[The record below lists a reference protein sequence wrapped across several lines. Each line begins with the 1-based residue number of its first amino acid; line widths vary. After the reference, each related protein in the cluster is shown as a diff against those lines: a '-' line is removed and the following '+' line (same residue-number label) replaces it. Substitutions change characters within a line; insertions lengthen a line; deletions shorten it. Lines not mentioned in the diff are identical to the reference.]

1 VAEGDTLARIAV
13 GLRPH
18 LAGRVVVA
26 ARARLPGPQVSRVVG
41 QRIDAVEALG
51 KNLLIRFENGLEIRT
66 HLGLHGSW
74 HRYRPGEP
82 WRRPASRAVLILEVQ
97 NAVAVCFDA
106 PVVELFEAKSE
117 PVHPSLGQLGP
128 DLLDPK
134 FDAKEAH
141 RRVRAPERAGA
152 EIGDVM
158 LDQRAMAGVGNV
170 YKSEVLFLEKV
181 SPFERIA
188 DLDDDAI
195 DRIIETSHRLLVDNA
210 RPGAAAGRT
219 TTLDPKTGAKL
230 APSRLWVYDR
240 AGRPCH
246 RCGTNILE
254 APQGAELPR
263 TTYWCPSC
271 QALAAETNGKSA
283 TSKGKAKSA
292 KPKAATSPK
301 A

>member
-1 VAEGDTLARIAV
+1 MAEGDTLARIAV

-41 QRIDAVEALG
+41 QKIDAVEALG

-106 PVVELFEAKSE
+106 PVVELFEVRSE

-128 DLLDPK
+128 DLLDPN

-141 RRVRAPERAGA
+141 RRVRAPERATA
-152 EIGDVM
+152 EIGDVL

-181 SPFERIA
+181 SPFDKVA
-188 DLDDDAI
+188 DVDDEAI
-195 DRIIETSHRLLVDNA
+195 DRIIETSRRLLVDNA

-219 TTLDPKTGAKL
+219 TTTDPKTGAKL

-246 RCGTNILE
+246 RDGTIIQE

-263 TTYWCPSC
+263 TTYWCPTC
-271 QALAAETNGKSA
+271 QAPKGAVGNGKNG
-283 TSKGKAKSA
+283 KGAKARS
-292 KPKAATSPK
+292 KAATASK
-301 A
+301 G

>member
-1 VAEGDTLARIAV
+1 MAEGDTLARIAV

-51 KNLLIRFENGLEIRT
+51 KNLLIRFENGLELRT

-82 WRRPASRAVLILEVQ
+82 WRRPASRAVLILEVPS
-97 NAVAVCFDA
+97 AVAVCFDA
-106 PVVELFEAKSE
+106 PVVELFEARTE
-117 PVHPSLGQLGP
+117 PVHHSLGQLGP
-128 DLLDPK
+128 DLLDAK
-134 FDAKEAH
+134 FDPAEAH
-141 RRVRAPERAGA
+141 RRFRAPAMADHEV
-152 EIGDVM
+152 GDVL
-158 LDQRAMAGVGNV
+158 LDQRVMAGVGNV

-181 SPFERIA
+181 DPFAAVSGLGDET
-188 DLDDDAI
+188 I
-195 DRIIETSHRLLVDNA
+195 DRLIETSRRLLVDNT
-210 RPGAAAGRT
+210 RPGAPAGRT
-219 TTLDPKTGAKL
+219 TTTDPRTGARL

-246 RCGTNILE
+246 RCGTLLLS

-271 QALAAETNGKSA
+271 QAPRDERRAAEG
-283 TSKGKAKSA
+283 
-292 KPKAATSPK
+292 
-301 A
+301 